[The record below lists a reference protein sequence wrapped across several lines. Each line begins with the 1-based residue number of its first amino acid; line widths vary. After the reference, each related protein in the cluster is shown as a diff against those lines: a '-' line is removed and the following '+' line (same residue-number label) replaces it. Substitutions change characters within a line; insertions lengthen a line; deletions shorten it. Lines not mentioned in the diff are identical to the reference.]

1 MKSRLERLEE
11 IALVLENEGAFH
23 SCYTRRAPS
32 ETFGTRRM
40 LIGDFMY
47 KLYRRSGNYVMN
59 SCTVEDRDQLRRYFD
74 ERWSI
79 PQDEANK
86 YAHDPTIWSHLQ
98 PPQPKE
104 SSMPVLF
111 STPDLQLKEPQA
123 MTIKITTKTFAND
136 MDVSKMSNAQIYD
149 LIKQQEADIAGL
161 EAIKAKPKKLL
172 AEIAERQAGIDAL
185 VAYLDSQEK

>member
-1 MKSRLERLEE
+1 
-11 IALVLENEGAFH
+11 
-23 SCYTRRAPS
+23 
-32 ETFGTRRM
+32 
-40 LIGDFMY
+40 
-47 KLYRRSGNYVMN
+47 
-59 SCTVEDRDQLRRYFD
+59 
-74 ERWSI
+74 
-79 PQDEANK
+79 
-86 YAHDPTIWSHLQ
+86 
-98 PPQPKE
+98 
-104 SSMPVLF
+104 MPVLF

-136 MDVSKMSNAQIYD
+136 MDISKMSNAQIYD